1 MFLSFVSLPIF
12 YVHCNGFLC
21 QFSLKIMKLLCP
33 CGNGILI
40 GNVTRKGRNFGR
52 PYYKCPGSDKENGIP
67 DCDFYSFEDELK
79 QCPCGRGYCRT
90 VFPKGIKHW
99 CCCGDGACSFF
110 ARIESTWQPP
120 SSSNPPPHCQSPS
133 SPSSRAPTQFQ
144 SSWSPP
150 SSSTPPP
157 HCQSPSSPSS
167 RAPTRFQSSW
177 SPSSSQEAHVLKKKN
192 ELLFQALQVSQSAN
206 VALVDFIKDFADFKL
221 EDE

>member
-133 SPSSRAPTQFQ
+133 SPSSRGLLE
-144 SSWSPP
+144 
-150 SSSTPPP
+150 
-157 HCQSPSSPSS
+157 
-167 RAPTRFQSSW
+167 APTRFQSSW

-192 ELLFQALQVSQSAN
+192 ELLFQALQNTMQGLKVLEAKLDLLARPQDPSQSTA
-206 VALVDFIKDFADFKL
+206 AIRELIASIDEITVDD
-221 EDE
+221 